1 MPPNPPAPEPG
12 PAAPR
17 TRGPFRPR
25 LPFRGGALPAR
36 WYTGCAWCGT
46 PVRRRVAD
54 LLGRR
59 PGTAECPACTYRF
72 GSLPPPFGQ
81 PEPRRSAAAAGPV
94 AGAGVVGSG
103 SGAARGFGGPPAA
116 AVASGAL
123 EPGCVLRSR
132 ARALL
137 PYAEPESWL
146 DIESGA
152 ARFPR
157 TARELLP
164 YTAFDALG
172 ATGVEEAL
180 AAGRIDAGLP
190 GTLRALAPRIPGH
203 YDALSMFHR
212 LQHSAEAG
220 AELRAARTVLRP
232 GGHLVLDCANPASWS
247 GRLLARRGAAATGR
261 DPRAVRPLLLTSAE
275 LETELARLG
284 FTVLGTGSRGAHIP
298 CELTAAVT
306 RLVPGGRG
314 PGAPGR
320 RVPALLGALCLP
332 LLAAARL
339 LDHLLALA
347 LRGPRLANSYRIV
360 ARREPD
366 AAVDPAAPVDAP
378 EPTTPGL

>member
-1 MPPNPPAPEPG
+1 M
-12 PAAPR
+12 
-17 TRGPFRPR
+17 
-25 LPFRGGALPAR
+25 GA
-36 WYTGCAWCGT
+36 
-46 PVRRRVAD
+46 
-54 LLGRR
+54 
-59 PGTAECPACTYRF
+59 
-72 GSLPPPFGQ
+72 
-81 PEPRRSAAAAGPV
+81 
-94 AGAGVVGSG
+94 GSG
-103 SGAARGFGGPPAA
+103 SGAARGFGAVRGSGGPPAA
-116 AVASGAL
+116 AGVSGAL
-123 EPGCVLRSR
+123 EPGRVLRSR

-157 TARELLP
+157 AARELLP

-172 ATGVEEAL
+172 ATGVAEAL

-190 GTLRALAPRIPGH
+190 GTLRALAPRIAGH

-212 LQHSAEAG
+212 LQHSAEPG

-247 GRLLARRGAAATGR
+247 GRLLARRAAAATGR
-261 DPRAVRPLLLTSAE
+261 DPRAVRPLLLTSAALEGE
-275 LETELARLG
+275 LTRLG
-284 FTVLGTGSRGAHIP
+284 FMVLGTGHRGGVHVP
-298 CELTAAVT
+298 CELTALVA
-306 RLVPGGRG
+306 RLLPGGRG

-320 RVPALLGALCLP
+320 RVPALPGALRLP

-339 LDHLLALA
+339 LDQLLALA

-366 AAVDPAAPVDAP
+366 TAADPLDSP
-378 EPTTPGL
+378 EPPTSAL